1 MNWWYNLFHTFSHV
15 EGDLSPKHKW
25 KLKQMCERQGRHM
38 TNHRP
43 LQGSLFRKLPN
54 AARYYVLCF
63 AKQLAAITPSCKM
76 TKRWLIRNLSI
87 CGLNQQSMTLQVS
100 WHQNLWN
107 ENLAQNTFLHTSIF
121 FWHMLRTKRE
131 ISRSEQAGFCNHWLQ
146 YFMSCECEECKN
158 HQEAKKGAHRT
169 CYIEWTNKREVNEN
183 VYGAAYICI
192 LRFLRLITTP
202 LFQQDS
208 HCKSFRQYIV
218 EPLKLTLL
226 TEIIPLCDTWNPN
239 SFR

>member
-1 MNWWYNLFHTFSHV
+1 MNWWYNLFCTFSHV

-87 CGLNQQSMTLQVS
+87 CGLNQQSMALQVS

-107 ENLAQNTFLHTSIF
+107 ENLAQNTFLHTSICF
-121 FWHMLRTKRE
+121 FQCWHMLR
-131 ISRSEQAGFCNHWLQ
+131 
-146 YFMSCECEECKN
+146 
-158 HQEAKKGAHRT
+158 AKKRDLKVRASWLLQPLAAILYELWMRGVQKPPGGEEGGTPNTLH
-169 CYIEWTNKREVNEN
+169 WVNKQKGGERECVRCSLHLYPPVSPINYN
-183 VYGAAYICI
+183 PIVST
-192 LRFLRLITTP
+192 RFSLQK
-202 LFQQDS
+202 F
-208 HCKSFRQYIV
+208 
-218 EPLKLTLL
+218 
-226 TEIIPLCDTWNPN
+226 
-239 SFR
+239 